1 MNAEQMALIAG
12 IVQDIENMSLRLME
26 LVRQATVE
34 EETDWRPLPI
44 IMSQGFPAMTPFFG
58 TLCQIK
64 VETPQLLNTQ

>member
-44 IMSQGFPAMTPFFG
+44 NMVS
-58 TLCQIK
+58 
-64 VETPQLLNTQ
+64 